1 MMLLPSDKMNNSPC
15 TFALRYPALPSAA
28 RIRMLQ
34 RKLKSIK
41 LLSSPPVAVAV
52 VSDDSSM
59 NVSRNSNGE
68 KEGDEDEEFLEEG
81 GIE

>member
-1 MMLLPSDKMNNSPC
+1 
-15 TFALRYPALPSAA
+15 
-28 RIRMLQ
+28 MLQ

>member
-1 MMLLPSDKMNNSPC
+1 MMLLSSDKMTNSPC

-41 LLSSPPVAVAV
+41 LLSSPPVAAAI
-52 VSDDSSM
+52 VSDDISRS
-59 NVSRNSNGE
+59 VSKSSNGE
-68 KEGDEDEEFLEEG
+68 KEGEEDDEFLEEEV
-81 GIE
+81 IE